1 MFTLLFLICM
11 LGIFGK
17 LLVFG
22 LRAAWGVSKLL
33 LTVVFF
39 PVILIGM
46 VFAGLIYLAFPILII
61 VGIVTLYKYITSP
74 KEESIPLETTLE
86 DAAELTTQK
95 MIISDVFRSTKGTIP
110 HCTIDED
117 SIKIK
122 SSDLK
127 IYDTNFAI
135 MSVDK
140 EVVMELV
147 GEAEKEAKKKA
158 ESDEYGFLENAD
170 ENAKKVIKGM
180 FENVA
185 DGREVVVEFT
195 K

>member
-110 HCTIDED
+110 HCTYTRFIASASDGSRSD
-117 SIKIK
+117 RTVKPIGGLDGASSI
-122 SSDLK
+122 
-127 IYDTNFAI
+127 
-135 MSVDK
+135 SVNR
-140 EVVMELV
+140 
-147 GEAEKEAKKKA
+147 
-158 ESDEYGFLENAD
+158 S
-170 ENAKKVIKGM
+170 
-180 FENVA
+180 
-185 DGREVVVEFT
+185 R
-195 K
+195 